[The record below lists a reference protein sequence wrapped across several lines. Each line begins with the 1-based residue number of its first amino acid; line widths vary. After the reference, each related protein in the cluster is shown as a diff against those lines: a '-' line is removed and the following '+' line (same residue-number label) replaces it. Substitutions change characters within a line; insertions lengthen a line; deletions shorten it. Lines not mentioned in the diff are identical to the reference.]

1 MLRRIRSGVA
11 VALLAWP
18 LATAPGLAAG
28 PLDGDFEVRSAF
40 IVVERGVL
48 QLNAHVQYPVNEL
61 IRGALQDGV
70 TLAFDLDL
78 NISRRRRFWPNAHLL
93 DMTLRRELTY
103 HAVTDHYVLRNENG
117 EEQESAPTLEEGLEK
132 LGRIEDLPILVA
144 SQLKG
149 EGPWQVAVRAGV
161 RRGRMS
167 DAMRALMFWSDDW
180 HRTSEWY
187 IWTLTL

>member
-1 MLRRIRSGVA
+1 MLRRISLGIAVGV
-11 VALLAWP
+11 LAWP
-18 LATAPGLAAG
+18 LATAPGQAAG
-28 PLDGDFEVRSAF
+28 PLDGDFQVRSAF
-40 IVVERGVL
+40 IVVDRGVL

-78 NISRRRRFWPNAHLL
+78 ILSRRRRFWLNAHLL

-103 HAVTDHYVLRNENG
+103 HAVTDRYVLRNESG
-117 EEQESAPTLEEGLEK
+117 EEQESVPTLEEGLER

-187 IWTLTL
+187 TWTLTL

>member
-1 MLRRIRSGVA
+1 MLRRISSGIA

-40 IVVERGVL
+40 IVVDRGVL

-78 NISRRRRFWPNAHLL
+78 IISRRRRFWPNAHML

-187 IWTLTL
+187 AWTLTL

>member
-1 MLRRIRSGVA
+1 VLRKISSGIA

-40 IVVERGVL
+40 IVVDRGVL

-78 NISRRRRFWPNAHLL
+78 IISRRRRFWPNAHML

-187 IWTLTL
+187 AWTLTL

>member
-1 MLRRIRSGVA
+1 VLRRISSGIA

-40 IVVERGVL
+40 IVVDRGVL

-78 NISRRRRFWPNAHLL
+78 VISRHHRFWPNAHML

-103 HAVTDHYVLRNENG
+103 HAVTDRYVLRNENG
-117 EEQESAPTLEEGLEK
+117 EEQESVPTLEEGVEK

-149 EGPWQVAVRAGV
+149 DGPWQVAVRAGV

-187 IWTLTL
+187 VWTLTL

>member
-1 MLRRIRSGVA
+1 MRFALA
-11 VALLAWP
+11 VGLLAW
-18 LATAPGLAAG
+18 LAAAPWGRATG

-40 IVVERGVL
+40 IVLERGVL

-61 IRGALQDGV
+61 IRGALQDGG
-70 TLAFDLDL
+70 TLAFDLEL
-78 NISRRRRFWPNAHLL
+78 SVTRHRRFWFNAHVV

-103 HAVTDHYVLRNENG
+103 HAVTDHYVVRNEEG
-117 EEQESAPTLEEGLEK
+117 IEQDSEPTLEDALDK
-132 LGRIEDLPILVA
+132 LGRIEALPVAIA

-149 EGPWQVAVRAGV
+149 DGPWQVAVRAGV

-180 HRTSEWY
+180 HRTSDWY
-187 IWTLTL
+187 TWILTL

>member
-1 MLRRIRSGVA
+1 VLRRISFRIA

-40 IVVERGVL
+40 IVVDRGVL

-78 NISRRRRFWPNAHLL
+78 IISRRRRFWLNAHVL

-103 HAVTDHYVLRNENG
+103 HAVTDHYVLRNESG
-117 EEQESAPTLEEGLEK
+117 EEQESVPTLEEGLEK

-187 IWTLTL
+187 TWTLTL

>member
-1 MLRRIRSGVA
+1 MLRKISSGIA

-40 IVVERGVL
+40 IVVDRGVL

-78 NISRRRRFWPNAHLL
+78 IISRRRRFWPNAHML

>member
-1 MLRRIRSGVA
+1 VLRRISSGIA

-40 IVVERGVL
+40 IVVDRGVL

-78 NISRRRRFWPNAHLL
+78 IISRRRRFWPNAHML

>member
-1 MLRRIRSGVA
+1 MLRKISSGIA

-40 IVVERGVL
+40 IVVDRGVL

-78 NISRRRRFWPNAHLL
+78 IISRRRRFWPNAHML

-187 IWTLTL
+187 AWTLTL

>member
-1 MLRRIRSGVA
+1 MLRRISSGIA

-40 IVVERGVL
+40 IVVDRGVL

-78 NISRRRRFWPNAHLL
+78 IISRRRRFWPNAHML

>member
-1 MLRRIRSGVA
+1 M
-11 VALLAWP
+11 ALLAWP
-18 LATAPGLAAG
+18 LAMAPGRAAG
-28 PLDGDFEVRSAF
+28 PLDGDFQVRSAF
-40 IVVERGVL
+40 IAVDRGVL
-48 QLNAHVQYPVNEL
+48 QLNAHVQYPINDL
-61 IRGALQDGV
+61 IRSALQDGV

-78 NISRRRRFWPNAHLL
+78 IISHRRRFWLNAHML

-103 HAVTDHYVLRNENG
+103 HAVTDRYVLRNENG
-117 EEQESAPTLEEGLEK
+117 EEQESVPTLEEGLDR
-132 LGRIEDLPILVA
+132 LGRIEGLPILVA

-187 IWTLTL
+187 VWTLTL